1 MPPKVNPLK
10 LNPLQRKTLA
20 LLQAMA
26 EQADDTARDA
36 DSGAIAVGPLPQ
48 PHGNHFHLGPWIVM
62 RSDATGLQNQGVMMA
77 LIRKGL
83 IEPAPGA
90 GGLALTSSGQ
100 SYDTGMRDAILHG
113 SDH

>member
-1 MPPKVNPLK
+1 MPPKANPLK

-20 LLQAMA
+20 LLQVLA
-26 EQADDTARDA
+26 EQADDSARDTG
-36 DSGAIAVGPLPQ
+36 SGAVSVGPLPQ
-48 PHGNHFHLGPWIVM
+48 PHGDHFHLGSHVVL
-62 RSDATGLQNQGVMMA
+62 RADATGLQNQGVMMA

-90 GGLALTSSGQ
+90 GGLALTTAGQ
-100 SYDTGMRDAILHG
+100 AYDTQMREAILHG